1 MSLTCRGRIAILDLW
16 GANSYSSHKC
26 ERFPSLVI
34 RIGYHESVIRDLAI
48 LFIHLIV
55 TITRLFGPGGARSV
69 VAESLLVKH
78 QLLILNRSRERAPVL
93 RPIDRLIVGLCAIL
107 MRPTRLLRS
116 AIVLKPS
123 TILSFHRA
131 LVKRK
136 YRLLF
141 TPKTRGKPGPT
152 GPSPALVSAILEMK
166 RRNPKFGYQRIAD
179 QISLI
184 FDVEI
189 DKDVVRRVLARHY
202 RPEPGSNGPSWL
214 TFLGHSKDSLWS
226 VDLFR
231 CESLIL
237 KSHWVMV
244 VMDQFTRRIIG
255 FAVHAGALDRPAV
268 CRMFNS
274 IIGGSKNPRY
284 LSSHHDPLFRFRQW
298 NANLRILEMMELKTV
313 PYVPLSHPFVERL
326 IGTVR
331 REYLDQVPFWGAL
344 DLDRKLLR
352 FKDYYNHDRAHQ
364 GLTGAS
370 PNQKG
375 GVADRSL
382 ARLDDYRWEKR
393 CRGLYQ
399 LPAVA

>member
-1 MSLTCRGRIAILDLW
+1 M
-16 GANSYSSHKC
+16 
-26 ERFPSLVI
+26 
-34 RIGYHESVIRDLAI
+34 IRDLAI

-55 TITRLFGPGGARSV
+55 TIARLFGPGGARSV
-69 VAESLLVKH
+69 ISESLLVKH
-78 QLLILNRSRERAPVL
+78 QLLIVNRSRVRAPVL
-93 RPIDRLIVGLCAIL
+93 RSTDRVIIGLCAIL

-152 GPSPALVSAILEMK
+152 GPSPELVSAILEMK
-166 RRNPKFGYQRIAD
+166 RRNPKFGNQRIAD
-179 QISLI
+179 QIALI

-231 CESLIL
+231 CKSLIL

-255 FAVHAGALDRPAV
+255 FAVHAGALDGPAV

-274 IIGGSKNPRY
+274 IIGGSKSPRY
-284 LSSHHDPLFRFRQW
+284 LSSDHDPLFRFRQW
-298 NANLRILEMMELKTV
+298 NANLRIFEVTEVKTV

-364 GLTGAS
+364 GLNGAS

-382 ARLDDYRWEKR
+382 ARLDDYRWEKQ

>member
-1 MSLTCRGRIAILDLW
+1 M
-16 GANSYSSHKC
+16 
-26 ERFPSLVI
+26 
-34 RIGYHESVIRDLAI
+34 RDLGI

-55 TITRLFGPGGARSV
+55 TIARLFGPGGARSIA
-69 VAESLLVKH
+69 AESLLVKH
-78 QLLILNRSRERAPVL
+78 QLLILSRSRSRAPDL
-93 RPIDRLIVGLCAIL
+93 RPTDRIIVGLCAML

-141 TPKTRGKPGPT
+141 TPKTRGKPGPR
-152 GPSPALVSAILEMK
+152 GPSPALVLAIVEMK
-166 RRNPKFGYQRIAD
+166 RRNPSFGYQRIAD
-179 QISLI
+179 QISFV
-184 FDVEI
+184 FDIEI
-189 DKDVVRRVLARHY
+189 DKDVVRRVLAKHY

-244 VMDQFTRRIIG
+244 VMDQFSRRIIG
-255 FAVHAGALDRPAV
+255 FAVHKGALDGPTV

-274 IIGGSKNPRY
+274 IIGGTTIPRY
-284 LSSHHDPLFRFRQW
+284 LSSDNDPLFLFRQW
-298 NANLRILEMMELKTV
+298 NANLRILDVTEVKTV

-326 IGTVR
+326 IGTIR
-331 REYLDQVPFWGAL
+331 REYLDQVPFWSAL
-344 DLDRKLLR
+344 DLERKLRLFREYYNRDRVHRGLDRAPPDEKDDVTDRKI
-352 FKDYYNHDRAHQ
+352 
-364 GLTGAS
+364 
-370 PNQKG
+370 
-375 GVADRSL
+375 

-393 CRGLYQ
+393 CRSLYQ
-399 LPAVA
+399 LPAAA